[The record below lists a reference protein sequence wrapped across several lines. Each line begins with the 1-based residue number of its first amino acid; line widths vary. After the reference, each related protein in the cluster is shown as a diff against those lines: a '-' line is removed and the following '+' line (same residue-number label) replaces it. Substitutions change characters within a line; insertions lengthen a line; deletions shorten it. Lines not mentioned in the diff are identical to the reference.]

1 MKQPQFGQSSTFSPY
16 NRNINYYNT
25 FQNSSRENFTTRTK
39 NLKLDLGIPYQTH
52 TIKQKLFNKPRPERP
67 YERFIPTKI
76 ALTGVDPSGNIN
88 EFISNDII
96 NPMKRPNLY
105 YKTFTIPNEEKSN
118 KITERFEKW
127 ALKTAARCNDFKS
140 LPKLQP
146 FTSYYF
152 PPKYNNKDIENYRK
166 FSLKTDHIGIQVPR
180 SEKVSPEKSFIKL
193 KTDFYFNTETK
204 KENEW
209 KPFVCT
215 SPINNISSQ
224 NYNIINFKPLSKK
237 NPDSH
242 ILNKTLYYKKKGIGE
257 FADLTK
263 TFRVN
268 FNQEFAKK
276 LRENPL
282 RFRRFTGIFS
292 DMYDAS
298 HKNGDIA
305 PPFGKK
311 KK

>member
-52 TIKQKLFNKPRPERP
+52 TLKQKLFNKPRPERP

-76 ALTGVDPSGNIN
+76 ALTGVDPTGNIN

-180 SEKVSPEKSFIKL
+180 SEKVSPEKSFIK
-193 KTDFYFNTETK
+193 
-204 KENEW
+204 
-209 KPFVCT
+209 
-215 SPINNISSQ
+215 
-224 NYNIINFKPLSKK
+224 
-237 NPDSH
+237 
-242 ILNKTLYYKKKGIGE
+242 
-257 FADLTK
+257 
-263 TFRVN
+263 
-268 FNQEFAKK
+268 
-276 LRENPL
+276 
-282 RFRRFTGIFS
+282 RFT
-292 DMYDAS
+292 M
-298 HKNGDIA
+298 
-305 PPFGKK
+305 
-311 KK
+311 